1 MTSPCV
7 TRERAEQQQE
17 RGLVLGAG
25 HLSVGEQG
33 QYDRSGERLLSVRAG
48 EGCPGSWEFSNSATV
63 HGGVRWEGAVG
74 PTRHAFSVQKVT
86 CT

>member
-33 QYDRSGERLLSVRAG
+33 QYDPQIGRLAG
-48 EGCPGSWEFSNSATV
+48 REVVSPVAPGCG
-63 HGGVRWEGAVG
+63 
-74 PTRHAFSVQKVT
+74 
-86 CT
+86 